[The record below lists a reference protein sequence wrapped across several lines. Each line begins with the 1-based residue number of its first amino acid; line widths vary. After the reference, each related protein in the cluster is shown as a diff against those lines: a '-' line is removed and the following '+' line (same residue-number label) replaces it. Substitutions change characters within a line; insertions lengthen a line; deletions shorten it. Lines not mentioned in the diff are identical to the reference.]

1 MIAAGELRHR
11 VTIVQP
17 AETTS
22 DVGQAEYDYTGVGT
36 STVVWGRVEYTSQN
50 KTTEGE
56 VQNAGQATF
65 LVRMRYRTDV
75 TYRSKLVYDS
85 KILMVTGISQD
96 VLKIETLVECEE
108 SNL

>member
-1 MIAAGELRHR
+1 MLAAGELRHR
-11 VTIVQP
+11 VAIVQP
-17 AETTS
+17 ALVTN
-22 DVGQAEYDYTGVGT
+22 DVGQQEYDYALGT
-36 STVVWGRVEYTSQN
+36 TTTVWGRVEYTSQN
-50 KTTEGE
+50 KTTEGD

-75 TYRSKLVYDS
+75 TYRSKLTYDS

-96 VLKIETLVECEE
+96 ILKNDTLIECEE